1 MPKRIFSG
9 IQPTGIVHIG
19 NYLGA
24 IKNWVNLQDQYE
36 CFFCIV
42 NYHALTI
49 PQEPQTLSQRVLDL
63 AATLL
68 AAGLDPEKCTLFVQ
82 SDVPEHTELTWLLT
96 CLTPVGQLER
106 MTQYKDKSQG
116 QETDSI
122 GAGLLC
128 YPVLMAADI
137 LIYKADAVP
146 VGQDQTQHL
155 ELTRD
160 VARRFNNAYGPTFPE
175 LEGIFT
181 EAAKIMALNDPERKM
196 SKSIPGSYIALTEDP
211 DSIRKKIKR
220 AVTAS
225 GADPEAMPP
234 GVTNLFTLLQS
245 FAPSQVVAQF
255 QQDYDNK
262 TIRYSDL
269 KEAVAEHLIAELT
282 PIQERYQELLAN
294 PDQLRKILS
303 TGAEQ
308 ARNVASKNLQEIRE
322 RMGLN
327 Y

>member
-1 MPKRIFSG
+1 MTKRIFSG
-9 IQPTGIVHIG
+9 IQPTGIVHLG

-24 IKNWVNLQDQYE
+24 IKNWVRLQEEYE
-36 CFFCIV
+36 SFFSIV
-42 NYHALTI
+42 NLHALTI
-49 PQEPQTLSQRVLDL
+49 PYEPQELPERVLDL

-68 AAGLDPEKCTLFVQ
+68 ASGLDPEKCTLFVQ
-82 SDVPEHTELTWLLT
+82 SDVPEHTELSWLLT
-96 CLTPVGQLER
+96 CITPVGQLER

-116 QETDSI
+116 KSDDSI

-155 ELTRD
+155 ELTKD
-160 VARRFNNAYGPTFPE
+160 LLRRFNNAYGETFPE
-175 LEGIFT
+175 VEGVFT
-181 EAAKIMALNDPERKM
+181 RTAKVMALNDPEKKM
-196 SKSIPGSYIALTEDP
+196 SKSIPGSYIALSEEP

-234 GVTNLFTLLQS
+234 GVANLFALLEA
-245 FAPSQVVAQF
+245 FAPPEVIDEF
-255 QQDYDNK
+255 QQEYEAK

-269 KEAVAEHLIAELT
+269 KQAVAEHMIAELD
-282 PIQERYQELLAN
+282 PIRERRAELLAN
-294 PDQLRKILS
+294 PGQLREVLAS
-303 TGAEQ
+303 GAAA
-308 ARNVASKNLQEIRE
+308 ARKVAKANLEEIRAKV
-322 RMGLN
+322 GLG

>member
-1 MPKRIFSG
+1 MTKRIFSG
-9 IQPTGIVHIG
+9 IQPTGIVHLG

-24 IKNWVNLQDQYE
+24 IKNWVRLQEEYE
-36 CFFCIV
+36 SFFSIV
-42 NYHALTI
+42 NLHALTI
-49 PQEPQTLSQRVLDL
+49 PYEPQELPERVLDL

-68 AAGLDPEKCTLFVQ
+68 ASGLNPEKCTLFVQ
-82 SDVPEHTELTWLLT
+82 SDVPEHTELSWLLT
-96 CLTPVGQLER
+96 CITPVGQLER

-116 QETDSI
+116 KSDDSI

-155 ELTRD
+155 ELTKD
-160 VARRFNNAYGPTFPE
+160 LLRRFNNAYGETFPE
-175 LEGIFT
+175 VEGVFT
-181 EAAKIMALNDPERKM
+181 RTAKVMALNDPEKKM
-196 SKSIPGSYIALTEDP
+196 SKSIPGSYIALSEEP

-234 GVTNLFTLLQS
+234 GVANLFALLEA
-245 FAPSQVVAQF
+245 FAPPEVIDEF
-255 QQDYDNK
+255 QQEYEAK

-269 KEAVAEHLIAELT
+269 KQAVAEHMIAELD
-282 PIQERYQELLAN
+282 PIRERRAELLAN
-294 PDQLRKILS
+294 PGQLREVLAS
-303 TGAEQ
+303 GAAA
-308 ARNVASKNLQEIRE
+308 ARKVAKANLEEIRAKV
-322 RMGLN
+322 GLG